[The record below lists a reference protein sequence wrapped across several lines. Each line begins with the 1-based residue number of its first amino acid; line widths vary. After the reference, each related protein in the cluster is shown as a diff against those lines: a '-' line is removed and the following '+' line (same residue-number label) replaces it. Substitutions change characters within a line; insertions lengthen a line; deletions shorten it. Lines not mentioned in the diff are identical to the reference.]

1 MSYEV
6 WCHTLVAQVAIEVVD
21 LAPPLVS
28 RTSHPMDEENQ
39 RLLNFRESPR
49 GSLLG
54 TALKLL
60 PEKVE
65 EYVLHLLLFWFWKV
79 LALRQSHSYIN
90 IDQNEGSLENRRN
103 LLIS

>member
-6 WCHTLVAQVAIEVVD
+6 WCHTLVAQVSIEVVD

-28 RTSHPMDEENQ
+28 RPSHPMDEENQ

-65 EYVLHLLLFWFWKV
+65 YYTNCYFFT
-79 LALRQSHSYIN
+79 R
-90 IDQNEGSLENRRN
+90 G
-103 LLIS
+103 ISSELSQEKLYHYRPE

>member
-6 WCHTLVAQVAIEVVD
+6 WCHTLVAQVSIEVVD

-28 RTSHPMDEENQ
+28 RPSHPMDEENQ

-60 PEKVE
+60 PENVE
-65 EYVLHLLLFWFWKV
+65 ITLLLLFCYFW
-79 LALRQSHSYIN
+79 Y
-90 IDQNEGSLENRRN
+90 
-103 LLIS
+103 

>member
-6 WCHTLVAQVAIEVVD
+6 WCHTLVAQVSIEVVD

-28 RTSHPMDEENQ
+28 RPSHPMDEENQ
-39 RLLNFRESPR
+39 GLLNFRESPR

-60 PEKVE
+60 PENV
-65 EYVLHLLLFWFWKV
+65 EYVLHLLLFCYF
-79 LALRQSHSYIN
+79 RY
-90 IDQNEGSLENRRN
+90 
-103 LLIS
+103 

>member
-6 WCHTLVAQVAIEVVD
+6 WCDTLVAQVSIEVVD

-28 RTSHPMDEENQ
+28 RPSHPMDEENQ
-39 RLLNFRESPR
+39 GLLNFRESPR

-60 PEKVE
+60 PENV
-65 EYVLHLLLFWFWKV
+65 EYVLHLLLICIQIQKV
-79 LALRQSHSYIN
+79 S
-90 IDQNEGSLENRRN
+90 
-103 LLIS
+103 

>member
-6 WCHTLVAQVAIEVVD
+6 WCHTLVAQVSIEVVD

-28 RTSHPMDEENQ
+28 RPSHPMDEENQ
-39 RLLNFRESPR
+39 GLLNFRESPR

-65 EYVLHLLLFWFWKV
+65 VRTITFIAILNL
-79 LALRQSHSYIN
+79 
-90 IDQNEGSLENRRN
+90 EG
-103 LLIS
+103 ISSELSQEQLYH